1 MLVAGNIGGTKT
13 DLAIFKSEV
22 GPLSPLVQARVHSAD
37 FHRVHGPHPDPRCCQ
52 SSRTSGRPH
61 ADSRTPQE
69 KLTTVKDLAW
79 FYRLGM
85 PLGKKDLRR

>member
-52 SSRTSGRPH
+52 SSRTNGAAACGLGLVLSARH
-61 ADSRTPQE
+61 AARQKGPPSAGQ
-69 KLTTVKDLAW
+69 
-79 FYRLGM
+79 G
-85 PLGKKDLRR
+85 

>member
-22 GPLSPLVQARVHSAD
+22 GPLSLLVQARVHSAD

-52 SSRTSGRPH
+52 SSRTNGAAASGLENSAGE
-61 ADSRTPQE
+61 AD
-69 KLTTVKDLAW
+69 
-79 FYRLGM
+79 YR
-85 PLGKKDLRR
+85 